1 MTLWTNDLLHQALKE
16 ILVEPSKLN
25 KNKNLNSQ
33 TSFDAIF
40 IDTRKPTPN
49 SIFVAIKGENT
60 DGHNYLKQAVEAG
73 AKVAI
78 VNNVPQNSQNLDL
91 IFIVVKDTIQALHK
105 IAEFARLRSKAKIFA
120 VTGSV
125 GKTGTKEMLKTAF
138 ASQGKTYAN
147 AGNLNNHIGLPLSLC
162 NLPIDCEYAIF
173 EMGMNHLGE
182 IEPLSKLAKPH
193 LAVITNVGPVHIEFF
208 KDEQEIA
215 LAKSEIFTGLM
226 VGGYALINRDN
237 PHFEFLLNRARA
249 NKINEENI
257 INFGTNH
264 RANYQI
270 THTEIKNSSLTSV
283 SLRLK
288 NGKNISYEVACTNQ
302 AVIFNSA
309 ITVVAIDLFGKNLQ
323 SALEAIKNYS
333 SGAGRGKVSEITYNN
348 KHLTIIDD
356 TYNASLLS
364 MKAGIEHASNLK
376 KILQKKRV
384 ICALGDMLE
393 LGDKSTE
400 LHFKVVNYVKE
411 YSIDYAIL
419 VGPKM
424 KEASANLDVK
434 TFSTFDNSVLASEN
448 FEDLLQDGDVLYLKG
463 SRGTKMEKIL
473 EKLTN
478 KNSDH

>member
-1 MTLWTNDLLHQALKE
+1 
-16 ILVEPSKLN
+16 
-25 KNKNLNSQ
+25 
-33 TSFDAIF
+33 
-40 IDTRKPTPN
+40 
-49 SIFVAIKGENT
+49 
-60 DGHNYLKQAVEAG
+60 
-73 AKVAI
+73 
-78 VNNVPQNSQNLDL
+78 
-91 IFIVVKDTIQALHK
+91 
-105 IAEFARLRSKAKIFA
+105 
-120 VTGSV
+120 
-125 GKTGTKEMLKTAF
+125 
-138 ASQGKTYAN
+138 
-147 AGNLNNHIGLPLSLC
+147 
-162 NLPIDCEYAIF
+162 
-173 EMGMNHLGE
+173 MGMNHLGE
-182 IEPLSKLAKPH
+182 IEPLSKLTKPH

-270 THTEIKNSSLTSV
+270 THTEIKSSSLTLV
-283 SLRLK
+283 SLKLK
-288 NGKNISYEVACTNQ
+288 NGKNISYEVSCTNQ
-302 AVIFNSA
+302 AIIFNSA
-309 ITVVAIDLFGKNLQ
+309 ITVVACDLFGKNLQ
-323 SALEAIKNYS
+323 NALEAIKNYS
-333 SGAGRGKVSEITYNN
+333 SSAGRGKVSEITCNN

-384 ICALGDMLE
+384 VCALGDMLE

-400 LHFKVVNYVKE
+400 LHFKVANYLKE
-411 YSIDYAIL
+411 YSIDYTIL

-424 KEASANLDVK
+424 KEASANLDAK
-434 TFSTFDNSVLASEN
+434 TFSSFDNSILASEN
-448 FEDLLQDGDVLYLKG
+448 FADLLQDGDVLYLKG

-478 KNSDH
+478 KSSDH

>member
-1 MTLWTNDLLHQALKE
+1 MTLWTVESLYQALKE
-16 ILVEPSKLN
+16 IIQDPIKSTKDKSLSYEAV
-25 KNKNLNSQ
+25 
-33 TSFDAIF
+33 F

-78 VNNVPQNSQNLDL
+78 ISHIPENYQDLDL
-91 IFIVVKDTIQALHK
+91 TLIIVKDTIQALHK
-105 IAEFARLRSKAKIFA
+105 LAEFARSRSKAKIFA

-138 ASQGKTYAN
+138 TSQGKTYAN
-147 AGNLNNHIGLPLSLC
+147 SGNLNNHIGLPLSLC

-193 LAVITNVGPVHIEFF
+193 LAIITNVGPVHIEFF

-215 LAKSEIFTGLM
+215 LAKSEIFTGLIF
-226 VGGYALINRDN
+226 GGYALINRDN
-237 PHFEFLLNRARA
+237 PHFEFLLNRARI
-249 NKINEENI
+249 NKISEENI

-270 THTEIKNSSLTSV
+270 THTEIKNYALTAV
-283 SLRLK
+283 SLKLK
-288 NGKNISYEVACTNQ
+288 NGKNISYEVSCTNQ

-309 ITVVAIDLFGKNLQ
+309 ITVVACDLFGKNLQ
-323 SALEAIKNYS
+323 SALEAIKSYS

-376 KILQKKRV
+376 KILNKKRV
-384 ICALGDMLE
+384 VCALGDMLE
-393 LGDKSTE
+393 LGEKSTE
-400 LHFKVVNYVKE
+400 LHFKVANYVKE
-411 YSIDYAIL
+411 YCIDYAIL

-424 KEASANLDVK
+424 KEASANLDENS
-434 TFSTFDNSVLASEN
+434 FSTFDNSSLASKN
-448 FEDLLQDGDVLYLKG
+448 FDEFLQDGDIIYLKG

-473 EKLTN
+473 EKLTD
-478 KNSDH
+478 KSSDH